1 MHGSHMKAPH
11 DDKTKPRP
19 KIFCIG
25 FHKTGTTSL
34 ATALTILGY
43 RVAGA
48 VGVRDPDIAHSAL
61 TIARRIVPS
70 YDAFQ
75 DNPWPII
82 FRDVDKLFPNSK
94 FILTVRE
101 PSSWIDSV
109 VRHFGNK
116 ETPMRKWIYGEGS
129 PSGSEDIYL
138 ERYARHN
145 ADVKDYFAQRPSD
158 LLIMNL
164 LLGDKWEKLC
174 PFLGREVPSRPF
186 PHANKGRTEG
196 QS

>member
-1 MHGSHMKAPH
+1 MHGSPMEIPE
-11 DDKTKPRP
+11 DDRIKPNS

-34 ATALTILGY
+34 GSALSFLGY

-48 VGVRDPDIAHSAL
+48 IGTRDPDIAQNAL
-61 TIARRIVPS
+61 TKARRIVPN

-109 VRHFGNK
+109 VRHFGSK
-116 ETPMRKWIYGEGS
+116 ETPMRTWIYGVGS
-129 PSGSEDIYL
+129 PLGSEDVYL
-138 ERYARHN
+138 SRYSKHN
-145 ADVKDYFAQRPSD
+145 ADVLNYFAQRSDD

-164 LLGDKWEKLC
+164 SLGDKWEKLC
-174 PFLGREVPSRPF
+174 PFLGREVLSRPF
-186 PHANKGRTEG
+186 PHANKGRIEAK
-196 QS
+196 S